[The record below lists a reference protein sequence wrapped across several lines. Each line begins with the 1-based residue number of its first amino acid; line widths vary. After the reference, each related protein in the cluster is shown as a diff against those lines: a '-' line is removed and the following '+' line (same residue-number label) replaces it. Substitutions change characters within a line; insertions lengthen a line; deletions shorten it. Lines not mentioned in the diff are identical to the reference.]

1 MIKYKGTRFYKKHFR
16 RMKMDK
22 KLIDRINQLSQKSK
36 TQGLTVGEKEEQQ
49 KLRKEYLNE
58 FKSNFRKQLE
68 NIEITYVD

>member
-1 MIKYKGTRFYKKHFR
+1 
-16 RMKMDK
+16 MDK

-49 KLRKEYLNE
+49 KLRKEYLSE

>member
-1 MIKYKGTRFYKKHFR
+1 
-16 RMKMDK
+16 MKMDK

-49 KLRKEYLNE
+49 KLRKEYLSE

>member
-1 MIKYKGTRFYKKHFR
+1 
-16 RMKMDK
+16 MDK

>member
-1 MIKYKGTRFYKKHFR
+1 MIKYKGTRFYKKYFR
-16 RMKMDK
+16 RIKMDK
-22 KLIDRINQLSQKSK
+22 KLIDKINQLSQKSK

-58 FKSNFRKQLE
+58 FKNNFRKQLE